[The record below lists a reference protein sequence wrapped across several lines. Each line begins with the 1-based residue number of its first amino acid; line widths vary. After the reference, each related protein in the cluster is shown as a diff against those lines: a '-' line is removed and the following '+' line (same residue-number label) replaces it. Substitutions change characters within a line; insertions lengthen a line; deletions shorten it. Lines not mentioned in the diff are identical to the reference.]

1 MHKFLKFFSLLTLG
15 TILFHFFSVS
25 ASFVYL
31 NWIVETDLFPDQKSF
46 LWSLELSLPSS
57 LIFSFCL
64 AFALLMNKWLMDLK
78 LSNSL
83 KVVGTTS
90 ITFALFLGLLKNID
104 MPTNSY
110 LMLLVFLVPLIIT
123 ALLIAVLKVTKRVW
137 YS

>member
-1 MHKFLKFFSLLTLG
+1 MHKFVKFFFLLTLG

-25 ASFVYL
+25 VSFVYL

-57 LIFSFCL
+57 FIFSFCL
-64 AFALLMNKWLMDLK
+64 AFALLMNKWLLDLK
-78 LSNSL
+78 SSNSL
-83 KVVGTTS
+83 KVVVTTS
-90 ITFALFLGLLKNID
+90 VTFALFIGLLKNID
-104 MPTNSY
+104 IPTNSY
-110 LMLLVFLVPLIIT
+110 LMLLVFLVPLVIT